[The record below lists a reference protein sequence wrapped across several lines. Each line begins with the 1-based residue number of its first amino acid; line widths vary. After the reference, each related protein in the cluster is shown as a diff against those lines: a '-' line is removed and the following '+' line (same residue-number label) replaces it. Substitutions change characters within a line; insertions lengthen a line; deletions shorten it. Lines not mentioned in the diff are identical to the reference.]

1 VTAGVRHPLCRSRE
15 SAGASRIS
23 AGKRQELREQA
34 IFGTPAQVCAELDEY
49 REALGEDVHF
59 IFRTDHPGIGTE

>member
-1 VTAGVRHPLCRSRE
+1 M
-15 SAGASRIS
+15 IS

-59 IFRTDHPGIGTE
+59 IFRTDHPGIGTEQMVECIHRLGDEIKPQV